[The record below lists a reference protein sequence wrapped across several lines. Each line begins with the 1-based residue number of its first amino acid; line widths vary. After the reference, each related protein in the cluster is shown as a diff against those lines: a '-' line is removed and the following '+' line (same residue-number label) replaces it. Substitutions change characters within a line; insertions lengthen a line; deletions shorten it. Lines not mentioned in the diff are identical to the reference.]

1 MLLLLKK
8 LLLRHSHCYCC
19 HGSPLVLW
27 LQSVLLVLLLPLHIL
42 DHLPRSLLIQCFR
55 FNCCFQRSPL

>member
-27 LQSVLLVLLLPLHIL
+27 LQSVLLVLLLPLHM
-42 DHLPRSLLIQCFR
+42 LL
-55 FNCCFQRSPL
+55 QRSIISPLGL